1 MVFIIAAA
9 VFCSCGNNAK
19 DEIADI
25 ESLFSSVF
33 PPDKTLY
40 TDSFQQANTSVL
52 FKYFNDVNM
61 KKTEWYVGVA
71 ENGGWNEAAV
81 IKISDYGYL
90 NSARILLNAHLE
102 EQMKRYSAE
111 NPDSKLDGETF
122 AFGEYAFMLI
132 GDAVTLKDALLAK
145 VSNSTVSTA
154 TAAVSVSGSVSTD
167 SIEVDSVTQSTTMLP
182 STTKPN

>member
-1 MVFIIAAA
+1 MVFTVA
-9 VFCSCGNNAK
+9 VVGFCSCGNNAK

-25 ESLFSSVF
+25 ESVFASAF

-40 TDSFQQANTSVL
+40 NDSFQQANTSVM
-52 FKYFNDVNM
+52 FNYFNDVNM

-71 ENGGWNEAAV
+71 ETGGWNEAAV

-90 NSARILLNAHLE
+90 NSARILLNDHLE
-102 EQMKRYSAE
+102 ERQKLYSSK
-111 NPDSKLDGETF
+111 NPDSKLEGETF

-132 GDAVTLKDALLAK
+132 GDAVTLKDAVLAR
-145 VSNSTVSTA
+145 VSNSESKASTV
-154 TAAVSVSGSVSTD
+154 AVSVSGSVSVD
-167 SIEVDSVTQSTTMLP
+167 SEEVDSVTLPTTVPP